1 MNYNDSTVI
10 IPTLN
15 EEKNIDKL
23 LSLLTKLY
31 PKINIIVTDDGSSDK
46 TQQIVNNWNKKN
58 KSVKLLDRS
67 KKQIRGLSASV
78 LDAIMHTK
86 TTFFV
91 VIDGDLQHPPEKI
104 KEITQ
109 KLRNNADVVVG
120 SRKEVANEW
129 SLFRRLMSYTATNM
143 ALLRAAMT
151 GTTCNDILS
160 GFFGART
167 ILFQEKYKK
176 RQKSFVEESYKVLF
190 DFLKISKNIK
200 VSYVPYIF
208 GIRRGGQ
215 SKIGTRHIYYFLKS
229 LLK

>member
-1 MNYNDSTVI
+1 MNYSDSTVI

-23 LSLLTKLY
+23 LRILTKTY
-31 PKINIIVTDDGSSDK
+31 PKINIIVADDGSSDK

-67 KKQIRGLSASV
+67 KKPVHGLSASV

-104 KEITQ
+104 KEITK
-109 KLRNNADVVVG
+109 KLRNNADVVVA
-120 SRKEVANEW
+120 SRKEVATEW
-129 SLFRRLMSYTATNM
+129 SFFRRLMSFTATHM

-151 GTTCNDILS
+151 GTPCKDIMS
-160 GFFGART
+160 GFFGAKKK
-167 ILFQEKYKK
+167 LFKEKYKQK
-176 RQKSFVEESYKVLF
+176 PKSFVEESYKVLF

-215 SKIGTRHIYYFLKS
+215 SKIGTHHIYYFLKS